1 MKRMEVAMKKP
12 LSIEG
17 MSCNH
22 CVNHVK
28 NALMELPGVDGA
40 EVDLATKS
48 AVVTG
53 ATLDDAAMKAA
64 VAEAGY
70 EVVAIE

>member
-1 MKRMEVAMKKP
+1 MKKT
-12 LSIEG
+12 LTVEG

-28 NALMELPGVDGA
+28 NALADVAGVESA
-40 EVDLATKS
+40 EVDLAKKS
-48 AVVTG
+48 AVVVG
-53 ATLDDAAMKAA
+53 AALDDAELKAA

-70 EVVAIE
+70 EVVAIA

>member
-1 MKRMEVAMKKP
+1 MKKT

-28 NALMELPGVDGA
+28 NALADVVGVESA
-40 EVDLATKS
+40 TVDLATKS

-53 ATLDDAAMKAA
+53 GALDDAALRAA

-70 EVVAIE
+70 GVVSIA

>member
-1 MKRMEVAMKKP
+1 MMKKT
-12 LSIEG
+12 LKVEG

-22 CVNHVK
+22 CVTHVK
-28 NALMELPGVDGA
+28 NALTEIPGVEMV
-40 EVDLATKS
+40 EVSLSDKS

-53 ATLDDAAMKAA
+53 AALDDAAMKAA

>member
-1 MKRMEVAMKKP
+1 MKKT

-17 MSCNH
+17 MSCDH
-22 CVNHVK
+22 CVHHVK
-28 NALMELPGVDGA
+28 NALAEVPGVEGA
-40 EVDLATKS
+40 EVNLGTKS

-53 ATLDDAAMKAA
+53 ASLDDAALRAA

-70 EVVAIE
+70 EVVGIA

>member
-1 MKRMEVAMKKP
+1 MKKT
-12 LSIEG
+12 LSVEG

-28 NALMELPGVDGA
+28 NALTELEGVESA
-40 EVDLATKS
+40 TVDLATKS

-53 ATLDDAAMKAA
+53 ASLDDAALKAA
-64 VAEAGY
+64 VSEAGY
-70 EVVAIE
+70 EVVAIQ

>member
-1 MKRMEVAMKKP
+1 MKKT

-17 MSCNH
+17 MSCDH
-22 CVNHVK
+22 CVVHVR
-28 NALMELPGVDGA
+28 NALTGVSGVESA
-40 EVDLATKS
+40 EVDLAEKS

-53 ATLDDAAMKAA
+53 SSFDDSALKAA

-70 EVVAIE
+70 EVVAID

>member
-1 MKRMEVAMKKP
+1 MTHTEVTMNKT

-22 CVNHVK
+22 CVDHVK
-28 NALMELPGVDGA
+28 NALTEVSGVESA
-40 EVDLATKS
+40 MVDLATKS

-53 ATLDDAAMKAA
+53 AALDDAAMKAA

-70 EVVAIE
+70 EVVAIA

>member
-1 MKRMEVAMKKP
+1 MKKT

-17 MSCNH
+17 MSCAH
-22 CVNHVK
+22 CVMHVK
-28 NALMELPGVDGA
+28 NALAEVAGVESA
-40 EVDLATKS
+40 EVDLGQKS

-53 ATLDDAAMKAA
+53 NALDETALKAA

-70 EVVAIE
+70 EVVAVA

>member
-1 MKRMEVAMKKP
+1 MKKT
-12 LSIEG
+12 LTVEG

-28 NALMELPGVDGA
+28 NALIDLAGVESA
-40 EVDLATKS
+40 EVDLAKKS
-48 AVVTG
+48 AVVIG
-53 ATLDDAAMKAA
+53 ASLDDAAIKAA

-70 EVVAIE
+70 EVVAIA

>member
-1 MKRMEVAMKKP
+1 MMKKT

-28 NALMELPGVDGA
+28 NALADVAGVESA
-40 EVDLATKS
+40 EVDLGKKR
-48 AVVTG
+48 AVVSGG
-53 ATLDDAAMKAA
+53 ALDDAALKAA

>member
-1 MKRMEVAMKKP
+1 MTKT

-17 MSCNH
+17 MSCGH

-28 NALMELPGVDGA
+28 NALTELSGVGGV
-40 EVDLATKS
+40 EVDLAKKS
-48 AVVTG
+48 AVVSG
-53 ATLDDAAMKAA
+53 DALDDAAMKAA